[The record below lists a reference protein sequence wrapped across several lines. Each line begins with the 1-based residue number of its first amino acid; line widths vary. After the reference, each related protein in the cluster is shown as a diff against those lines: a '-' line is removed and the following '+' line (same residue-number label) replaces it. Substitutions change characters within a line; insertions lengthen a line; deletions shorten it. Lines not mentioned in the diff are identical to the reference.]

1 MPKFFG
7 NIDLN
12 KNEIQNAT
20 IQPLSSAPSNPKEG
34 QIYYNT
40 GDKNY
45 YRYNGTSWVTYQG
58 KITAN
63 GFLKG
68 DGSGNISA
76 ASTAEVT
83 TLNID
88 TAPTSGSSNLVTSG
102 GVYTALQNAGGGIEA
117 TLYDWTSNS
126 QE

>member
-20 IQPLSSAPSNPKEG
+20 IQPLAVAPSNPKEG

-40 GDKNY
+40 NDKNY

-58 KITAN
+58 QILVE
-63 GFLKG
+63 GLLEG
-68 DGSGNISA
+68 DGNGNISA
-76 ASTAEVT
+76 ADTQEVT
-83 TLNID
+83 TLTVD
-88 TAPTSGSSNLVTSG
+88 SLPTANSTNLVTSG
-102 GVYTALQNAGGGIEA
+102 GVAAALAGIDGLSA
-117 TLYDWTSNS
+117 TLVIW
-126 QE
+126 